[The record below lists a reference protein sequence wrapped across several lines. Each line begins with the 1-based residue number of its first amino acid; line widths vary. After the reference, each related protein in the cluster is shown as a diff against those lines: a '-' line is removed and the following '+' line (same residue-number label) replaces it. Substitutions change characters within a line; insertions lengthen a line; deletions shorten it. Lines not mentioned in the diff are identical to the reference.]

1 MKQLFALLLLL
12 ASVSFAQ
19 MNMSDVAGMFN
30 DQRIWNASVLAGNTE
45 FTEIQFGPLT
55 IGTNAFTT
63 TAAVDTVVISGIA
76 STDIFIISGKYV
88 AGVDQQDVLQWRCV
102 TDTLFVTR
110 LSSGESA
117 GAYSW
122 LRIKTE

>member
-1 MKQLFALLLLL
+1 MKQLFFLLLLL
-12 ASVSFAQ
+12 TSISYCQLNMADVS
-19 MNMSDVAGMFN
+19 GMLN
-30 DQRIWNASVLAGNTE
+30 DQRIWNASLLAGDKE
-45 FTEIQFGPLT
+45 FSEIQLGALT
-55 IGTNAFTT
+55 IGTNVFTT
-63 TAAVDTVVISGIA
+63 TAAEDTVVFSGIA

>member
-12 ASVSFAQ
+12 TSISYCQLNMADVS
-19 MNMSDVAGMFN
+19 GMLN
-30 DQRIWNASVLAGNTE
+30 DQRVWNASLLAGNKE
-45 FTEIQFGPLT
+45 FSEIQLGALT
-55 IGTNAFTT
+55 IGTNVFTT
-63 TAAVDTVVISGIA
+63 TAAVDTVVITGTTT
-76 STDIFIISGKYV
+76 TDIFIISGKYV
-88 AGVDQQDVLQWRCV
+88 AGVDQQDVLQWRAV

-110 LSSGESA
+110 LAAGESA

>member
-12 ASVSFAQ
+12 TSISYCQLNMADVS
-19 MNMSDVAGMFN
+19 GMLN
-30 DQRIWNASVLAGNTE
+30 DQRVWNASLLAGNKQ
-45 FTEIQFGPLT
+45 FSEIQLGALT
-55 IGTNAFTT
+55 IGTNVFTT
-63 TAAVDTVVISGIA
+63 TAAVDTVVITGTTT
-76 STDIFIISGKYV
+76 TDIFIISGKYV
-88 AGVDQQDVLQWRCV
+88 AGVDQQDVLQWSCT

-110 LSSGESA
+110 LAAGESA

>member
-12 ASVSFAQ
+12 TSISYCQLNMADVS
-19 MNMSDVAGMFN
+19 GMLN
-30 DQRIWNASVLAGNTE
+30 DQRVWNASLLAGNKQ
-45 FTEIQFGPLT
+45 FSEIQLGALT
-55 IGTNAFTT
+55 IGTNVFTT
-63 TAAVDTVVISGIA
+63 TAAVDTVVISGTTT
-76 STDIFIISGKYV
+76 TDIFIISGKYV
-88 AGVDQQDVLQWRCV
+88 AGVDQQDVLQWRAT

-110 LSSGESA
+110 LAAGESA